1 MSTITLHRHPLS
13 GHSHRVE
20 LMLSLLGI
28 EADIK
33 TVDLMSGDHKKP
45 EFLALNPLGVVPVL
59 QDGDVTLTESTAI
72 LSYLASKY
80 DSLRRWLPESLEA
93 QAEVNRI
100 LALTTGP
107 IASGPARAR
116 LITVFG
122 AAYNAEDTIEA
133 AHKII
138 TVLNAELEGKLWL
151 VGDRATIA
159 DVALYAY
166 IAHAP
171 EGNVSLENYANISR
185 WLAKV
190 ESLPGFVPMQTS
202 KAGLAA

>member
-33 TVDLMSGDHKKP
+33 TVDLMSGDHKKS